1 MITFKGVPP
10 RFFCKV
16 TLARESHALKGS
28 QSRLLTC
35 SLVLSLR
42 KKERKIWLA
51 LINLFLI
58 KLRAV
63 FRLGGTS
70 IQNKLLAIF
79 RIGGNE
85 LEEKRRVEIKKIDE
99 QEIAENAMVT
109 VTQMGHIV
117 EVQHMDKV
125 NRNAHIRKVDKEHYV
140 DLSTGE
146 LHEFKLSEVRS
157 QNINS
162 LRQTFKKMRYLI
174 NNNFS
179 GERNELFVTLTYR
192 GDLQTRDY
200 KRVKKDFISF
210 YKRFQRKY
218 GDVDYIRV
226 LEPHASGNWHLH
238 VLFRL
243 NEVEK
248 AYVSNEEMAS
258 LWRNGFVNVQ
268 ATRSVDNVGAYLTA
282 YLADVSTDE
291 LYDSN
296 IFSVDHNEGI
306 FEKEVEGETKR
317 FVKGGRLS
325 FYPTGVNI
333 YASSK
338 GIVAPERKEM
348 SYSEAKK
355 IARHRTPHYK
365 KSISIADESRDYQ
378 NTITYEQYNLKRQ

>member
-1 MITFKGVPP
+1 MSKKG
-10 RFFCKV
+10 
-16 TLARESHALKGS
+16 
-28 QSRLLTC
+28 
-35 SLVLSLR
+35 
-42 KKERKIWLA
+42 
-51 LINLFLI
+51 
-58 KLRAV
+58 KL
-63 FRLGGTS
+63 
-70 IQNKLLAIF
+70 
-79 RIGGNE
+79 
-85 LEEKRRVEIKKIDE
+85 EIKKIEE

-248 AYVSNEEMAS
+248 AYVSNEEMSS

-348 SYSEAKK
+348 SYAEAKK
-355 IARHRTPHYK
+355 IARHSTPHYK
-365 KSISIADESRDYQ
+365 KSISIADESSDYQ